1 VYVGL
6 KTLILENCVAATE
19 SIHLHG
25 DDDVNGKV
33 GEWNGRNKEG
43 D

>member
-6 KTLILENCVAATE
+6 KTLILENCVAATRN
-19 SIHLHG
+19 IYLHG
-25 DDDVNGKV
+25 DDDVNDNV
-33 GEWNGRNKEG
+33 GNRNERNKEG